1 MYINNDLT
9 NLIFTTVNEFYAI
22 EKNFYAK
29 PFINF
34 NKVNWNKFKHNEIQL
49 KDLKSE
55 RVQCILDDLFTSYEQ
70 YLIAIAQQ
78 NIYFSKF
85 EHFTDFYTKIKLN
98 ELKNWFETQSSKL
111 ILKSKKLY
119 DIRGNLTK
127 TYFILQV
134 DGTHKTIQL
143 IPQNTQN
150 MPLDDNAR
158 LKWIENNL
166 QYMK

>member
-9 NLIFTTVNEFYAI
+9 NLVLTTVDDYYPLEQ
-22 EKNFYAK
+22 NFYKK

-34 NKVNWNKFKHNEIQL
+34 NKVNWNKFKTNEIQL
-49 KDLKSE
+49 KDLKAE
-55 RVQCILDDLFTSYEQ
+55 RVQCILDTLFTKYEQ

-78 NIYFSKF
+78 NMYFSKF
-85 EHFTDFYTKIKLN
+85 ENFTDFYTKIKLN
-98 ELKNWFETQSSKL
+98 ELKHWFETQSSKI

-119 DIRGNLTK
+119 DIRGKLTK
-127 TYFILQV
+127 TYFELQI

-143 IPQNTQN
+143 IPETTQN
-150 MPLDDNAR
+150 MPLDDIAR
-158 LKWIENNL
+158 LTWIENNL